1 MGEPSR
7 KYAQAKQDQPHPA
20 SHLVLGRADDG
31 VHLRLPGADMVMTA
45 ATLEELIAELGKI
58 RASMSPEVPRSIWGT
73 NAKVFALETLF
84 ISDLDAQN
92 HDALQHGAL
101 LVGRSPEYGW
111 AQFVARP
118 EACRGLLAWLS
129 GERQELGI
137 QAPTA
142 FAH

>member
-1 MGEPSR
+1 MIESLE
-7 KYAQAKQDQPHPA
+7 KEALAKHDQLRPA
-20 SHLVLGRADDG
+20 SHLVLSRADDG
-31 VHLRLPGADMVMTA
+31 VRLRLPEADVVMTVA
-45 ATLEELIAELGKI
+45 ALEELISELGKI
-58 RASMSPEVPRSIWGT
+58 RASMSPEVPQSIWGT
-73 NAKVFALETLF
+73 NARVFALETVF

-137 QAPTA
+137 QASTA